1 MTTTQCAVTKG
12 DLPMNITWFL
22 NNQPIDAVHGV
33 TVAQMNKRISTLS
46 IESVEAVH
54 SGEYSCLARN
64 AAGES
69 VHTTKLFV
77 NGTSKRFVC
86 SFVVP

>member
-1 MTTTQCAVTKG
+1 
-12 DLPMNITWFL
+12 MNITWFL

-33 TVAQMNKRISTLS
+33 TVGQLNKRISTLS

-54 SGEYSCLARN
+54 SGVYSCVAKN

-77 NGTSKRFVC
+77 NGISIVLTFVYGTS
-86 SFVVP
+86 SSNSLS